1 MKTQNYLLFAC
12 VIFGCFLL
20 LFSGCAPGN
29 PQYQDHPPGFWH
41 GLWHGMISSIT
52 FVISLFKDSVRIYQ
66 ANNTGGWYDF
76 GFLMG
81 VTCIWGGGLSGL
93 SWKSAEKQQRE
104 EEWKEIGLK
113 LEQKI
118 MSELK
123 NWVEENTGTQD
134 EEIANIL
141 EQKLRHHLHQWLEQE
156 SQNKSKS

>member
-1 MKTQNYLLFAC
+1 
-12 VIFGCFLL
+12 
-20 LFSGCAPGN
+20 
-29 PQYQDHPPGFWH
+29 
-41 GLWHGMISSIT
+41 MISSIT

-81 VTCIWGGGLSGL
+81 DTCIWGGGLSGL